1 MKPLIERKGMI
12 EKDHSGLSLVQ
23 QCDVLGIHRSGLYY
37 VPCAESEKNLAI
49 MRLLDEQY
57 FKTPFYGIRRLT
69 AWLQEQ
75 GYNVNGKRV
84 KRLMDIMGWKT
95 IFRGYSTSKPGK
107 GRKVYPYLLK
117 GLVTSKVNQV
127 WATDI
132 TYVPMRKGFMYLCAI
147 IDVHTRYVVNWSISN
162 TMSAE
167 WCCEVLEEAIKV
179 HGKPE
184 IHNSDQGSQ
193 FTSELFTGC
202 LKEHDVQISMDG
214 KGRAIDNIYVERLWR
229 SVKYEHVY
237 LHTPAD
243 GVALYEGLS
252 KYFTFYN
259 RERLHQSLGY
269 LAPEVLYKRQAA

>member
-1 MKPLIERKGMI
+1 MKPLSERKTMI
-12 EKDHSGLSLVQ
+12 EKDHSGLSVVQ
-23 QCDVLGIHRSGLYY
+23 QCDLLSIHRSGLYY
-37 VPCAESEKNLAI
+37 TPCEESDENLAI

-69 AWLQEQ
+69 AWLQDQ
-75 GYNVNGKRV
+75 GYNVNRKRV
-84 KRLMDIMGWKT
+84 KRLMGIMGWKT
-95 IFRGYSTSKPGK
+95 IFRGYNTSKPGK
-107 GRKVYPYLLK
+107 GYQVYPYLLK
-117 GLVTSKVNQV
+117 GLAINRPNQV

-147 IDVHTRYVVNWSISN
+147 IDLHTRYVVNWSISN
-162 TMSAE
+162 TMTAE
-167 WCCEVLEEAIKV
+167 WCTEVLEQAIEV

-184 IHNSDQGSQ
+184 IFNSDQGSQ
-193 FTSELFTGC
+193 FTSEVFTGC
-202 LKEHDVQISMDG
+202 LKSNDIQISMDG

-243 GVALYEGLS
+243 GVALYEGLNS
-252 KYFTFYN
+252 YFTFYN

-269 LAPEVLYKRQAA
+269 LAPEVLYKRVAA